1 MRNVSLLLVLVV
13 GFGAIGFGLTA
24 AVGQSGEDYRLL
36 DTSTYLEMETIGGL
50 QISPDVPDEICRPCC
65 R

>member
-13 GFGAIGFGLTA
+13 GFGAIGFGPTA

-50 QISPDVPDEICRPCC
+50 QISPD
-65 R
+65 